1 MYTRILIIYWV
12 CDSSPCQCRLA
23 SGYVRDYLI
32 IFLHGLGEAKRS
44 AWLII
49 MFNFARKPWTYQV
62 YWSSFQASSLAQL
75 TYIKIT
81 QKNYHIFNTVLWKL
95 RYNPTQMSSKMGN
108 QRKIKSVP
116 SKYCTSKFAKTAVK
130 IKNLYTL
137 KGTACYDC
145 PWSPEFEMMRGG
157 RKWER

>member
-1 MYTRILIIYWV
+1 MPVSTCERICSRLPNYISARTRRGEKVGLIDYHVQFCSKAFNI
-12 CDSSPCQCRLA
+12 SSL
-23 SGYVRDYLI
+23 LI
-32 IFLHGLGEAKRS
+32 KL
-44 AWLII
+44 
-49 MFNFARKPWTYQV
+49 
-62 YWSSFQASSLAQL
+62 SSLAQL

-137 KGTACYDC
+137 KAQ
-145 PWSPEFEMMRGG
+145 PVMIVRGVPNL
-157 RKWER
+157 R